1 MGMHN
6 PPHPGEIIREFCI
19 QPLDLTV
26 TEAAKAVG
34 VTRKTLSALL
44 NGRSGISPEMALRLS
59 KVFGRSPEGWL
70 KLQLQYDL
78 WTISDELKLH
88 KHLKRRS
95 ITMGGEAMKILR
107 HIGSLAFVLG
117 LFSAVFV
124 GIPWHVIVADDPVVP
139 LWLKAAVFCL
149 LGGILLV
156 LLTVAFE
163 QKRNRISEE
172 DIPAPAADT
181 SVLLLNSATLPGR
194 DISKSLGLVQ
204 GHTVFAIW
212 LGKDLSAI
220 VRLIVGG
227 ELTEYTEMM
236 GEAREVA
243 TNRMIAQAAKMGADA
258 IINVRYMTTS
268 VVGTAAELLVY
279 GTAVKLGQ

>member
-1 MGMHN
+1 MKM
-6 PPHPGEIIREFCI
+6 
-19 QPLDLTV
+19 
-26 TEAAKAVG
+26 
-34 VTRKTLSALL
+34 
-44 NGRSGISPEMALRLS
+44 LR
-59 KVFGRSPEGWL
+59 
-70 KLQLQYDL
+70 Y
-78 WTISDELKLH
+78 
-88 KHLKRRS
+88 
-95 ITMGGEAMKILR
+95 
-107 HIGSLAFVLG
+107 IGSLAFVLG

-124 GIPWHVIVADDPVVP
+124 GIPWYVIVAENPVVP
-139 LWLKAAVFCL
+139 WWLRAAVFCL

-156 LLTVAFE
+156 LLTVALE
-163 QKRNRISEE
+163 QKRNRMSEARTPTPVAE
-172 DIPAPAADT
+172 P
-181 SVLLLNSATLPGR
+181 SVLLLNSATIPGR
-194 DISKSLGLVQ
+194 DISAILGLVQ

-279 GTAVKLGQ
+279 GTAVKLIE